1 MGRARMNVKDVVRIA
16 KDYVADL
23 LSEEQIRDIATEEVK
38 FQHGAKTWLVTIG
51 FCWPWQQGG
60 TAEYPFDKDKN
71 LVRSYKAV
79 RISDLNGNVKEILDR
94 LMMQPFDPAD
104 EFNDTL
110 DAKEVVENARQ
121 HFNDLFGG
129 EVISD
134 VGLEEVNFDQESDT
148 WEITIGFRRLSDS
161 AATLLNARESLAKR
175 YYKTISIDYESG
187 IFQGMKDRYMMDYSP
202 IAGN

>member
-1 MGRARMNVKDVVRIA
+1 M
-16 KDYVADL
+16 
-23 LSEEQIRDIATEEVK
+23 
-38 FQHGAKTWLVTIG
+38 
-51 FCWPWQQGG
+51 
-60 TAEYPFDKDKN
+60 
-71 LVRSYKAV
+71 
-79 RISDLNGNVKEILDR
+79 
-94 LMMQPFDPAD
+94 
-104 EFNDTL
+104 

-134 VGLEEVNFDQESDT
+134 VGLEEVNFDHESDT

-187 IFQGMKDRYMMDYSP
+187 IFQGVERPLYDGLFPDSRKLASDPFRVFR
-202 IAGN
+202 